1 MEGTCTRDMHGIG
14 MDAPLETSEITDAFV
29 QNKSAVGDLRS
40 LKQQK
45 NMESNGQMA
54 SGNCKQVPWYPLG
67 SLLNLQNERNLRSG
81 LDSNIFSELN
91 RTEDAPDNLT

>member
-14 MDAPLETSEITDAFV
+14 MDASLETSEITDAFV

-45 NMESNGQMA
+45 NMESNEQMA

-81 LDSNIFSELN
+81 LDSNIFSEL
-91 RTEDAPDNLT
+91 TEDAPDNLT

>member
-1 MEGTCTRDMHGIG
+1 MHGIG

-45 NMESNGQMA
+45 NMESNGQNGFWELQTSSLVS
-54 SGNCKQVPWYPLG
+54 SGLITQLTKRAEPTF
-67 SLLNLQNERNLRSG
+67 RSG
-81 LDSNIFSELN
+81 FEHLIQ
-91 RTEDAPDNLT
+91 TKEDAPDNLT